1 MIRRYSLD
9 TFHPLAPFIARFIE
23 QLVERG
29 MSIYASDLYDLLEW
43 DSEEQ
48 FSRTLEKVLDVL
60 HKAGV
65 PAEHHIRPVFAG
77 FYNQT
82 VTDYKMSPLA
92 FALMCV
98 HAEPVTET
106 SARLQVGW
114 LEKALKGGK

>member
-1 MIRRYSLD
+1 MIREYSLD
-9 TFHPLAPFIARFIE
+9 TIHPLPEFIADFIE
-23 QLVERG
+23 QLVRHEL
-29 MSIYASDLYDLLEW
+29 SVYASDVYEILQW
-43 DSEEQ
+43 NSEDQ

-65 PAEHHIRPVFAG
+65 PAEHHIQPVFAG

-82 VTDYKMSPLA
+82 VIDYKMSPLA

-106 SARLQVGW
+106 SARLQIHW
-114 LEKALKGGK
+114 LEKALKH